1 MREVPSMPDTV
12 GYFPY
17 LNLWPFVR
25 GLPDDVERVIASPRA
40 LAEYARAG
48 RLDVAILPVVDLPT
62 LTDRYEPL
70 GDLGL
75 AVAGP
80 VWSVL
85 LLTRRPIEALSG
97 ARICAT
103 PESSTSVRLLTLLL
117 KVRYGVRHWRWW
129 PTPGEADAWLVI
141 GDTALSIARARG
153 IARAD
158 DPSDA
163 CPPEVPV
170 SRAPPDGDA
179 VSRGPASV
187 SGAWTRIY
195 DLADEWTRW
204 QGLPFVFARWV
215 ARRDRPASWRQA
227 WYERLSAT
235 LADHLPRLH
244 GGGPVDGLRPWQ
256 IAYLRR
262 FEYRLSPVALEGGE
276 RFRALAAGSEEGD
289 GGFAVNSKVPGDGAA
304 EPSRGCP

>member
-1 MREVPSMPDTV
+1 MPDTV

-129 PTPGEADAWLVI
+129 PTPGSSS
-141 GDTALSIARARG
+141 GTRPY
-153 IARAD
+153 
-158 DPSDA
+158 PS
-163 CPPEVPV
+163 PEPRE
-170 SRAPPDGDA
+170 SPGRTIRPT
-179 VSRGPASV
+179 PA
-187 SGAWTRIY
+187 
-195 DLADEWTRW
+195 
-204 QGLPFVFARWV
+204 
-215 ARRDRPASWRQA
+215 
-227 WYERLSAT
+227 
-235 LADHLPRLH
+235 LPRRRYRRLH
-244 GGGPVDGLRPWQ
+244 STEMPSLGGRP
-256 IAYLRR
+256 
-262 FEYRLSPVALEGGE
+262 P
-276 RFRALAAGSEEGD
+276 
-289 GGFAVNSKVPGDGAA
+289 
-304 EPSRGCP
+304 